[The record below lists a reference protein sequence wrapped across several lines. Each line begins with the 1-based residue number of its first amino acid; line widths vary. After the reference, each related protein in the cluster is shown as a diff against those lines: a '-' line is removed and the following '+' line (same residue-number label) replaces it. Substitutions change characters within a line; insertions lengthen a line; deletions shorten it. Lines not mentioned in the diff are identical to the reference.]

1 MQAHS
6 EPASVLDPALLAD
19 TPLVYDQDL
28 DPDYEYE
35 YEYDEQETE
44 TFYLNLD
51 LTSHN
56 GPIRP
61 PRKRHDSAASTTTP
75 AQSSSATALT
85 PQGDDNETT
94 LASTETDQ
102 APAERVQILGLHTRN
117 PIVSYQ
123 NQIFSCSWADQI
135 GTELLFTHPEL
146 APAPEPEPE
155 PDSEP
160 RAAQITPLKRTKDF
174 DLLAA
179 NSVKI
184 LGRKANLISSAG
196 PAGTVPTDPST
207 TSSADGLTGGASTPG
222 PPPIRR
228 TGPAS
233 NNTNQARFLD
243 RLISLKQAKGETD
256 PVRKVFSLKRTQN
269 LEDRFRGWVQTDEQL
284 AEISRLNDAATQGN
298 TDAIAQ
304 LEHLYA
310 QMGSREAVED
320 APPER

>member
-1 MQAHS
+1 M
-6 EPASVLDPALLAD
+6 DN
-19 TPLVYDQDL
+19 TP
-28 DPDYEYE
+28 
-35 YEYDEQETE
+35 T
-44 TFYLNLD
+44 
-51 LTSHN
+51 
-56 GPIRP
+56 
-61 PRKRHDSAASTTTP
+61 
-75 AQSSSATALT
+75 
-85 PQGDDNETT
+85 
-94 LASTETDQ
+94 
-102 APAERVQILGLHTRN
+102 ERVQILGLHTRN

-146 APAPEPEPE
+146 APEPEPEPE
-155 PDSEP
+155 SESEP
-160 RAAQITPLKRTKDF
+160 RAASQITPLRHTKDF

-196 PAGTVPTDPST
+196 PAATVTTEPS
-207 TSSADGLTGGASTPG
+207 TSSADGVPSGPGGGGASTAG
-222 PPPIRR
+222 APPPTRR

-233 NNTNQARFLD
+233 NTNQARFLD

-320 APPER
+320 APQER